1 MKIPKLLEVP
11 QTYKGPHYSQ
21 LGQDVLALAITDFKR
36 NGYFVEFGAMDGKYA
51 SNTYLLEKDYEWTG
65 IVAEPA
71 RVFHKDLPINRSCII
86 DHRAV
91 TDVTGNQVE
100 FKEVDEQ
107 LGLSGIVEHF
117 HDKDWAV
124 KVRAQSQ
131 GPVYTVPTVSLDDLL
146 EQHQAPNNIDYIS
159 IDTEGSEY
167 LILKNFNFKKYSVG
181 FFSVEHNNVDTV
193 RTDIKELMEQ
203 NGYVR
208 ILSEQSEIDDWY
220 VPIAYA
226 RANAPEG
233 TVV

>member
-21 LGQDVLALAITDFKR
+21 LGQDVLALAVTEFKR

-71 RVFHKDLPINRSCII
+71 KVFHKDLTVNRSCTV

-107 LGLSGIVEHF
+107 LGLSGVVEHF

-131 GPVYTVPTVSLDDLL
+131 GPVYTVSTVSLNDLL
-146 EQHQAPNNIDYIS
+146 EQHQAPSNIDYIS

-226 RANAPEG
+226 RTNAPEG
-233 TVV
+233 TVI

>member
-21 LGQDVLALAITDFKR
+21 LGQDVLALAVTDFKK

-51 SNTYLLEKDYEWTG
+51 SNTYLLEKEYGWTG

-71 RVFHKDLPINRSCII
+71 RSFHAELANTRTCSI

-91 TDVTGNQVE
+91 TDVTGSKVE
-100 FKEVDEQ
+100 FKEVGEQ
-107 LGLSGIVEHF
+107 LGLSGVVEHF

-131 GPVYTVPTVSLDDLL
+131 GPVYTVDTVSLNDLL
-146 EQHQAPNNIDYIS
+146 LEHQAPEHIDFIS
-159 IDTEGSEY
+159 VDTEGSEY
-167 LILKNFNFKKYSVG
+167 LILKGFDFKKYKVSL
-181 FFSVEHNNVDTV
+181 FSVEHNNVDTV
-193 RTDIKELMEQ
+193 RNDIKELMEQ

-220 VPIAYA
+220 VSVEYA
-226 RANAPEG
+226 RAHAPEG
-233 TVV
+233 TVL